1 MYWIGYDVGSS
12 SIKASLVEAGSGRVV
27 GITQQPD
34 KEMPITSIEPGWGE
48 QNPEMWWD
56 NLCKATAKL
65 IKQTKTDPLKI
76 AGIGISYQMHGLVL
90 VDKELEVLRDSI
102 IWCDSRAVDAGN
114 RLLEKAGED
123 KCLDRLLNSPGNF
136 TLSKLKWVKENEPHI
151 YEKIYKFLLPG
162 DYIALKI
169 TGKCTTTPSGL
180 SEGITWDFK
189 DNKPALW
196 LLEEAGID
204 TSVLPEV
211 VPTFSEQGRLTG
223 QASEE
228 LGLKTGIPLL
238 YRAGDQPNNALS
250 LNVFNPGEIAATGGT
265 SGVVYA
271 ISDVTHTTE
280 GTRINNFAHVNHKPE
295 LPRIGKLLN
304 INGAGILYRWMK
316 EQISGGTLSYNEMN
330 QMAATVPVG
339 AAGLRILPFGN
350 GSERMLNNANIGA
363 GIQNLN
369 FNIHGQHHLYRAA
382 LEGIAFSFVYG
393 IGVLENDGVELTAI
407 KAGGDNLFRSGLF
420 SRTIATLTD
429 REIHIVDTTGAV
441 GAARAAG
448 YSYGDF
454 DSFGDTFSGDEYMAT
469 HTPLKDKGA
478 YRQAYE
484 SWKEALLEAQQQFRA

>member
-27 GITQQPD
+27 GVTQQPD
-34 KEMPITSIEPGWGE
+34 NEMPITSLEPGWGE

-65 IKQTKTDPLKI
+65 LKQTKTDPSKI
-76 AGIGISYQMHGLVL
+76 AGIGVSYQMHGLVI
-90 VDKELEVLRDSI
+90 VDKELKVLRDSI
-102 IWCDSRAVDAGN
+102 IWCDSRAVDTGN
-114 RLLEKAGED
+114 RLFVKAGEY

-136 TLSKLKWVKENEPHI
+136 TLSKLKWVMENEPEI

-162 DYIALKI
+162 DYIALKL
-169 TGKCTTTPSGL
+169 TGECTTTPSGL

-196 LLEEAGID
+196 LLAEAGID
-204 TSVLPEV
+204 TSLLPEV
-211 VPTFSEQGRLTG
+211 VPTFSEQGKLTEE
-223 QASEE
+223 ASRE
-228 LGLKTGIPLL
+228 LGLKAGVPLL

-271 ISDVTHTTE
+271 VSDVTSTTE

-316 EQISGGTLSYNEMN
+316 DQVSGGTLTYNEMN

-363 GIQNLN
+363 GIHNLN
-369 FNIHGQHHLYRAA
+369 FNIHGQQHLYRAA

-407 KAGGDNLFRSGLF
+407 KAGGDNLFRSELF
-420 SRTIATLTD
+420 SRTIATLVD
-429 REIHIVDTTGAV
+429 REIRIVDTTGAV

-454 DSFGDTFSGDEYMAT
+454 NTFGDAFSGDEYIAT
-469 HTPLKDKGA
+469 YAPLKDKET
-478 YRQAYE
+478 YREAYE
-484 SWKEALLEAQQQFRA
+484 SWKEALSKAQQ